1 MKDTD
6 FISKDNKAMIWQ
18 LLMEA
23 NAFVNIPDHYFDNVK
38 TMYEKF
44 INEISELSNLNLK
57 QKNKLIM
64 SKMFEN
70 IKYYANES
78 IQKPLQE
85 VKIRVEEQFKNK
97 QEEFIQ
103 LVNHNKPKD
112 LSFNEKSDEPFDS
125 EELNTKLNQMIAA
138 RSYDLVDVTQDTQD
152 ISKNNVNETNVLP
165 NSSDSISMT
174 VTENN
179 ENGENGENGE
189 NKKVT
194 FLPTSESILSK
205 LKPLEK
211 IQDFS
216 EKPDIN
222 KDIYEILQTI
232 SMNLQLTLKNQD
244 MIIKLIN
251 KNLTQ

>member
-23 NAFVNIPDHYFDNVK
+23 NAFVNIPDHYFDTVK

-70 IKYYANES
+70 IKYYANET

-125 EELNTKLNQMIAA
+125 KELNTKLNQMIAT

-152 ISKNNVNETNVLP
+152 TSKNNVNETNVLP
-165 NSSDSISMT
+165 NSSDSISMS

-179 ENGENGENGE
+179 ENGE

-211 IQDFS
+211 IEDFS

>member
-23 NAFVNIPDHYFDNVK
+23 NAFVNIPDHYFGNVK

-138 RSYDLVDVTQDTQD
+138 RSYDLVDATQDA
-152 ISKNNVNETNVLP
+152 SKNNVNETNVLP
-165 NSSDSISMT
+165 NSSDSISMS

-179 ENGENGENGE
+179 ENGENSE

-211 IQDFS
+211 IRDFS